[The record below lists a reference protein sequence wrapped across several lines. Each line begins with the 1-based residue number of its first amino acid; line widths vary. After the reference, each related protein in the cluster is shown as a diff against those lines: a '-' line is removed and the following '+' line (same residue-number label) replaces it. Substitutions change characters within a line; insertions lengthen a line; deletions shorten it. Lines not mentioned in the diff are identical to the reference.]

1 MKATITLFLLFNV
14 LCLVYEDC
22 PGGELFN
29 QLKKVKKMSEIQAKF
44 YFLEILIGLDYIHSK
59 NIVYRDLKPENLL
72 LDAEGHIK
80 IADFGLSKPVD
91 SPKSLSHSFC
101 GSPEYMAPEMLLK
114 YISI

>member
-1 MKATITLFLLFNV
+1 M
-14 LCLVYEDC
+14 
-22 PGGELFN
+22 
-29 QLKKVKKMSEIQAKF
+29 
-44 YFLEILIGLDYIHSK
+44 
-59 NIVYRDLKPENLL
+59 YRDLKPENLL

-91 SPKSLSHSFC
+91 NPKSLSHSFC